1 MTKEVIVSIAGLQYE
16 TEQEEAIEVIS
27 LGEYYFRNGKHF
39 VLYDELLDQ
48 ESAPDKTVRCT
59 LKISKNQVEL
69 TKKGEAASHMVFELG
84 KSHMNYYTTPYGDL
98 MIGVTTKSI
107 EIVETEKEIMVEL
120 LYALDINYQYVSECN
135 LTIKITERERA

>member
-16 TEQEEAIEVIS
+16 SEDDEAIEMIS

-48 ESAPDKTVRCT
+48 ENAPDKTVRCT
-59 LKISKNQVEL
+59 LKISKQQVEL

-84 KSHMNYYTTPYGDL
+84 KSHMNYYATPYGDL

-107 EIVETEKEIMVEL
+107 EVSEQDSEVKVEL
-120 LYALDINYQYVSECN
+120 VYALDINYQYVSECN
-135 LTIKITERERA
+135 LRIKITNRVG

>member
-16 TEQEEAIEVIS
+16 SEQEAIEVIS

-48 ESAPDKTVRCT
+48 ESVPNKTVRCT
-59 LKISKNQVEL
+59 LKIAKNQVEL
-69 TKKGEAASHMVFELG
+69 TKKGESASHMVFELG
-84 KSHMNYYTTPYGDL
+84 KSHMNYYSTPYGDL

-107 EIVETEKEIMVEL
+107 EVVEREKELIVEL
-120 LYALDINYQYVSECN
+120 LYGLDINYQYVSECN
-135 LTIKITERERA
+135 LTIKITERER

>member
-16 TEQEEAIEVIS
+16 SEEEEAIEVIS

-48 ESAPDKTVRCT
+48 ENVPAKTVRCT
-59 LKISKNQVEL
+59 LKISKQQVEL

-84 KSHMNYYTTPYGDL
+84 KSHMNYYATPYGDL

-107 EIVETEKEIMVEL
+107 DVNESEKEVKVEL
-120 LYALDINYQYVSECN
+120 VYALDINYQYVSECN
-135 LTIKITERERA
+135 LKIKITNREG

>member
-59 LKISKNQVEL
+59 LKIAKNQVEL
-69 TKKGEAASHMVFELG
+69 TKKGDSASHMVFELG
-84 KSHMNYYTTPYGDL
+84 KSHMNYYTTPFGDL

-107 EIVETEKEIMVEL
+107 DVVEREKEIMVEL

-135 LTIKITERERA
+135 LTIKITERER